1 MNVKT
6 TLVMGLWISQEVAT
20 TVETSFWMHL
30 LTNQRPGTIYLMR
43 AGGSNDSMNFKNLAL
58 LMAVVVNLAIA
69 VRYYTQGQVLSAITS
84 LLLVAFGCLIL
95 LGGDE

>member
-1 MNVKT
+1 
-6 TLVMGLWISQEVAT
+6 
-20 TVETSFWMHL
+20 
-30 LTNQRPGTIYLMR
+30 
-43 AGGSNDSMNFKNLAL
+43 MNFKNLAL